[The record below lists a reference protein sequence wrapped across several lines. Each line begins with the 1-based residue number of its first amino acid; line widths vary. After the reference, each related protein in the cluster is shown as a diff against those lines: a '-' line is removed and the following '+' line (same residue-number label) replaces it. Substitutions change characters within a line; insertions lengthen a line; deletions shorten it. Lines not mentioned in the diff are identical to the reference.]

1 MNNKQT
7 SIVAV
12 LFVLALSIS
21 SDQSAWRVQAE
32 NQLAEPQATHLLA
45 AIPRDFP
52 PQYAVDENGRP
63 YGFAIDV
70 MNALAEQAGLTV
82 EYQIHE
88 TWQDV
93 LNAIR
98 TGQADLIPNVGITAD
113 RQKYA
118 DFTAPVETF
127 SVSLFVRHETESI
140 QSVEDLAGYQVGVMK
155 GNVAIKLL
163 ADKNLKLKHFDQLSD
178 ALIALLSGQID
189 AFAYPDPVVWRY
201 TQQLGLDDHIRKI
214 SPSLKEIKRAI
225 AVRKGEPLLVKQLNQ
240 EVDRLISSKR
250 FKEIYSRWYATPKPY
265 WNTQRT
271 LLAMSLLVMLV
282 ASSLLIWRFRSLQK
296 LNQRL
301 ISETEMRRDAETQLQ
316 QLNADLEETVRR
328 QTEGLA
334 EAQRMGK
341 MGSWVLNLQQDSLE
355 WSDETFRIF
364 EIDPQ
369 RFGATYE
376 KFLET
381 VHPNDRERVNNAY
394 LSSLEDQH
402 DYEIE
407 HRLLFADG
415 RIKWVKEQ
423 CETRFDSHGLPI
435 ISRGTVQDITER
447 KAAERQLALTQHA
460 LDHISEAAYLIK
472 PDGHF
477 RYVNPAACETLGYTK
492 QELLKKTVMDIDPSY
507 SHDPFL
513 ESYRKLAEAG
523 SLRFETTHQHRDGH
537 TIPVEIVA
545 NHIQF
550 EDEEYSFAIARDIS
564 EIKSAQLEIERQ
576 RTLLQQVIDGVS
588 DPILM
593 IDTDYTVQLMNHA
606 ARAAAPAKALASAQ
620 PKCYAI
626 SHHID
631 HPCQGEDHPCP
642 LNQVMQSKQTVKVV
656 HKHPGQDG
664 ATRTF
669 ELLANPLFDKH
680 GDITGIIESG
690 RDITDYLSVVEQ
702 LRKNQHRLDHIAHHD
717 PLTGMPNRLLFV
729 DRLQQAIF
737 KAKRNNNMVA
747 LLFIDLDRF
756 KQINDSFGH
765 PTGDQI
771 LKEAAI
777 RLKAKIREVDTIARV
792 GGDEFTVILDQI
804 DHTQD
809 IVKIAEKLLGAF
821 TQGFKILDKE
831 LFLSSSIGISIYPQ
845 DSDDPNTLIR
855 NADSAMYKAKEL
867 GRNAY
872 SFYTAEMTSLAF
884 ERLMME
890 NSLRKALSMKE
901 LVLHYQPQIDIRTG
915 RIIGVEALVRWQHP
929 ELGLLPPAKFI
940 PLAEDS
946 GLIRPIGE
954 WILRQAC
961 LQASKW
967 RDQGFSP
974 QRISVNC
981 NLSAGQLNSENFV
994 GGIQAIL
1001 AEAGIEAGLLELE
1014 ITETTIMNDPE
1025 HMSEIFNRLRDIGIK
1040 LAIDDFGTG
1049 YSSLSYLKTLPIS
1062 KLKIDQSFVRD
1073 IPADPDDMA
1082 ITRAIIA
1089 LGESLQ
1095 MQVIA
1100 EGVET
1105 EAQAEFLKAEGCYL
1119 AQGFLYAKPM
1129 KSEDLDRY
1137 MTSIQTDS

>member
-1 MNNKQT
+1 
-7 SIVAV
+7 
-12 LFVLALSIS
+12 
-21 SDQSAWRVQAE
+21 
-32 NQLAEPQATHLLA
+32 
-45 AIPRDFP
+45 
-52 PQYAVDENGRP
+52 
-63 YGFAIDV
+63 
-70 MNALAEQAGLTV
+70 
-82 EYQIHE
+82 
-88 TWQDV
+88 
-93 LNAIR
+93 
-98 TGQADLIPNVGITAD
+98 
-113 RQKYA
+113 
-118 DFTAPVETF
+118 
-127 SVSLFVRHETESI
+127 
-140 QSVEDLAGYQVGVMK
+140 
-155 GNVAIKLL
+155 
-163 ADKNLKLKHFDQLSD
+163 
-178 ALIALLSGQID
+178 
-189 AFAYPDPVVWRY
+189 
-201 TQQLGLDDHIRKI
+201 
-214 SPSLKEIKRAI
+214 
-225 AVRKGEPLLVKQLNQ
+225 
-240 EVDRLISSKR
+240 
-250 FKEIYSRWYATPKPY
+250 
-265 WNTQRT
+265 
-271 LLAMSLLVMLV
+271 
-282 ASSLLIWRFRSLQK
+282 
-296 LNQRL
+296 
-301 ISETEMRRDAETQLQ
+301 
-316 QLNADLEETVRR
+316 R

-381 VHPNDRERVNNAY
+381 VHPSDRERVNNAY

-492 QELLKKTVMDIDPSY
+492 QALLKKTVMDIDPSY
-507 SHDPFL
+507 SSEGFSAID
-513 ESYRKLAEAG
+513 RRLAEAG

-537 TIPVEIVA
+537 TIPVEVVA

-550 EDEEYSFAIARDIS
+550 EDEEYAFAIARDIS

-606 ARAAAPAKALASAQ
+606 AREAAPAKALASSQ

-642 LNQVMQSKQTVKVV
+642 LNRVMESKQTVKVV
-656 HKHPGQDG
+656 HNHPGQDG

-669 ELLANPLFDKH
+669 ELLANPLFDKY

-765 PTGDQI
+765 PPGDQI

-821 TQGFKILDKE
+821 IQGFKILDKE
-831 LFLSSSIGISIYPQ
+831 LFLSSSIG
-845 DSDDPNTLIR
+845 
-855 NADSAMYKAKEL
+855 
-867 GRNAY
+867 
-872 SFYTAEMTSLAF
+872 
-884 ERLMME
+884 
-890 NSLRKALSMKE
+890 
-901 LVLHYQPQIDIRTG
+901 
-915 RIIGVEALVRWQHP
+915 
-929 ELGLLPPAKFI
+929 
-940 PLAEDS
+940 
-946 GLIRPIGE
+946 
-954 WILRQAC
+954 
-961 LQASKW
+961 
-967 RDQGFSP
+967 
-974 QRISVNC
+974 
-981 NLSAGQLNSENFV
+981 
-994 GGIQAIL
+994 
-1001 AEAGIEAGLLELE
+1001 
-1014 ITETTIMNDPE
+1014 
-1025 HMSEIFNRLRDIGIK
+1025 
-1040 LAIDDFGTG
+1040 
-1049 YSSLSYLKTLPIS
+1049 
-1062 KLKIDQSFVRD
+1062 
-1073 IPADPDDMA
+1073 
-1082 ITRAIIA
+1082 
-1089 LGESLQ
+1089 
-1095 MQVIA
+1095 
-1100 EGVET
+1100 
-1105 EAQAEFLKAEGCYL
+1105 
-1119 AQGFLYAKPM
+1119 
-1129 KSEDLDRY
+1129 
-1137 MTSIQTDS
+1137 

>member
-1 MNNKQT
+1 
-7 SIVAV
+7 
-12 LFVLALSIS
+12 
-21 SDQSAWRVQAE
+21 
-32 NQLAEPQATHLLA
+32 
-45 AIPRDFP
+45 
-52 PQYAVDENGRP
+52 
-63 YGFAIDV
+63 
-70 MNALAEQAGLTV
+70 
-82 EYQIHE
+82 
-88 TWQDV
+88 
-93 LNAIR
+93 
-98 TGQADLIPNVGITAD
+98 
-113 RQKYA
+113 
-118 DFTAPVETF
+118 
-127 SVSLFVRHETESI
+127 
-140 QSVEDLAGYQVGVMK
+140 
-155 GNVAIKLL
+155 
-163 ADKNLKLKHFDQLSD
+163 
-178 ALIALLSGQID
+178 
-189 AFAYPDPVVWRY
+189 
-201 TQQLGLDDHIRKI
+201 
-214 SPSLKEIKRAI
+214 
-225 AVRKGEPLLVKQLNQ
+225 
-240 EVDRLISSKR
+240 
-250 FKEIYSRWYATPKPY
+250 
-265 WNTQRT
+265 
-271 LLAMSLLVMLV
+271 V

-669 ELLANPLFDKH
+669 ELLANPLFDEH

-737 KAKRNNNMVA
+737 KAKRSNSMVA

-777 RLKAKIREVDTIARV
+777 RLKTMIREVDTIARV

-872 SFYTAEMTSLAF
+872 SFYTAE
-884 ERLMME
+884 
-890 NSLRKALSMKE
+890 
-901 LVLHYQPQIDIRTG
+901 
-915 RIIGVEALVRWQHP
+915 
-929 ELGLLPPAKFI
+929 
-940 PLAEDS
+940 
-946 GLIRPIGE
+946 
-954 WILRQAC
+954 
-961 LQASKW
+961 
-967 RDQGFSP
+967 
-974 QRISVNC
+974 
-981 NLSAGQLNSENFV
+981 
-994 GGIQAIL
+994 
-1001 AEAGIEAGLLELE
+1001 
-1014 ITETTIMNDPE
+1014 
-1025 HMSEIFNRLRDIGIK
+1025 
-1040 LAIDDFGTG
+1040 
-1049 YSSLSYLKTLPIS
+1049 
-1062 KLKIDQSFVRD
+1062 
-1073 IPADPDDMA
+1073 
-1082 ITRAIIA
+1082 
-1089 LGESLQ
+1089 
-1095 MQVIA
+1095 
-1100 EGVET
+1100 
-1105 EAQAEFLKAEGCYL
+1105 
-1119 AQGFLYAKPM
+1119 
-1129 KSEDLDRY
+1129 
-1137 MTSIQTDS
+1137 